1 MLVSA
6 FEYIAYFNEGIT
18 MKKIFAILVS
28 VALMLAFSAC
38 ASTEVR
44 EELLTSEVTISTI
57 TETTSGQTEEETS
70 IETSVVPLI
79 EDQEKLKTLLT
90 NVFSNDAYQTIV
102 TIEENKAS
110 VFIIYDE
117 ISSLYSNVCAGDQE
131 SMEMWDELVSSFVGL
146 HNSARDLISTL
157 YGDYLLKTG
166 ISDAKGFPYLSITDG
181 EIDYDFFHMGEQ

>member
-1 MLVSA
+1 
-6 FEYIAYFNEGIT
+6 
-18 MKKIFAILVS
+18 MKKILAILVS
-28 VALMLAFSAC
+28 IALILAFSAC
-38 ASTEVR
+38 TSTEVM
-44 EELLTSEVTISTI
+44 EEISTSESVISTT
-57 TETTSGQTEEETS
+57 TETTFAPTEEETS
-70 IETSVVPLI
+70 TESSDAPIV

-157 YGDYLLKTG
+157 YGDYSLKTG